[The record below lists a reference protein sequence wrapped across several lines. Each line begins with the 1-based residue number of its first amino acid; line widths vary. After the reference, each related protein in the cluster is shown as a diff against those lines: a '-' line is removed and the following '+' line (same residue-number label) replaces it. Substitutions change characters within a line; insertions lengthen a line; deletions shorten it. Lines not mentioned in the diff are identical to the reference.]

1 MNPRAKLIIPTLVLL
16 ATMVSA
22 AYASFS
28 VLTLTSQTTVQED
41 ITGVTTQDF
50 AAHIFPGES
59 TTWTFTVSNAK
70 TSGAQGVEIHFTSD
84 PHPLRQSV
92 SYSVSVA
99 GDGPNLNPCISGA
112 TDAAVC
118 APISVP
124 AAGVGGSGTVTVTV
138 TLSAAG
144 DAAPGDVALHAEIF
158 RV

>member
-1 MNPRAKLIIPTLVLL
+1 MNPRAKLIIPMLILL
-16 ATMVSA
+16 ATTVSA

-28 VLTLTSQTTVQED
+28 VMTISSTTNVQEN
-41 ITGVTTQDF
+41 ISGATTEDF
-50 AAHIFPGES
+50 SANIFPGES

-70 TSGAQGVEIHFTSD
+70 SSGAQGVEIHFTSTN
-84 PHPLRQSV
+84 PLQQGV

-112 TDAAVC
+112 TGPAVC

-124 AAGVGGSGTVTVTV
+124 ASGTVTVTAI
-138 TLSAAG
+138 LSAAG
-144 DAAPGDVALHAEIF
+144 DAAPGSVTLHAEIL